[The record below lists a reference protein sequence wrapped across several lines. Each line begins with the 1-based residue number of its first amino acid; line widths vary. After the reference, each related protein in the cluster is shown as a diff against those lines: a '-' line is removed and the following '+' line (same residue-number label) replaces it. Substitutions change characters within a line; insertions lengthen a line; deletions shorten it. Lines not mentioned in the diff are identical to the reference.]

1 MAQAVEQYADTAVLT
16 DDNPRFED
24 PEEITNEVKTGFSAK
39 FPYLLIHDRAAA
51 IAHAIKNATLQDMV
65 LIAGK
70 GHEAVQII
78 NGEKLP
84 FDDKKIAQEVLQTI

>member
-1 MAQAVEQYADTAVLT
+1 M
-16 DDNPRFED
+16 
-24 PEEITNEVKTGFSAK
+24 
-39 FPYLLIHDRAAA
+39 HDRAAA
-51 IAHAIKNATLQDMV
+51 IAHAIKNASLQDMV

-84 FDDKKIAQEVLQTI
+84 FDDKKIAREVLQTI